1 MNGKSWDEGLVLYD
15 LWQAGDV
22 FALRRALDTAFGK
35 GSSKRL
41 SRLRP
46 ATRFLVV
53 VTERSLAARFRAIFG
68 VRLALIEHDDD
79 AQVAQTV
86 AEFNAWLA
94 ERGGGE
100 LQIYRASEQTGAGV
114 H

>member
-1 MNGKSWDEGLVLYD
+1 MNGATWDEGLALYD
-15 LWQAGDV
+15 LWQPGDV
-22 FALRRALDTAFGK
+22 FALRRALDEAFGK

-41 SRLRP
+41 SRLP
-46 ATRFLVV
+46 PTTRFLVA
-53 VTERSLAARFRAIFG
+53 VTERNLAARLRASTG
-68 VRLALIEHDDD
+68 RRLTLIEHDDE

-94 ERGGGE
+94 ERG
-100 LQIYRASEQTGAGV
+100 LAQITVYRATDRTGAPA